1 MQKHQKKIE
10 KKITV
15 KRQKFM
21 HSSQHPNR
29 VISLPTLPSVFHH
42 HDHTV
47 LEDEK

>member
-21 HSSQHPNR
+21 RSSQHPNR